1 MKKKK
6 VEQKSKM
13 SKEKKGSEVKCSKRT
28 KQNFNGMR
36 EMEDRFTFEGIF
48 ITSPLLIGYC
58 GTN

>member
-6 VEQKSKM
+6 VKKESKM
-13 SKEKKGSEVKCSKRT
+13 NREKKSSEVKCCNRK
-28 KQNFNGMR
+28 KQNKNGIR
-36 EMEDRFTFEGIF
+36 AMEDRFTFEGIF